1 MLVSTIQM
9 NKFPNQTQSISFL
22 SLAAG
27 HFLNLLFD
35 HGNQRLVIHDLL
47 APNTLVN
54 MLPDRDEASKMGD
67 LDADLLLIVRRL
79 KVVNEP
85 FYQLIF
91 HHGGLYFFSV
101 LIRTMRLRATYHM
114 DVGPVK
120 LLGKI

>member
-1 MLVSTIQM
+1 
-9 NKFPNQTQSISFL
+9 
-22 SLAAG
+22 
-27 HFLNLLFD
+27 
-35 HGNQRLVIHDLL
+35 
-47 APNTLVN
+47 